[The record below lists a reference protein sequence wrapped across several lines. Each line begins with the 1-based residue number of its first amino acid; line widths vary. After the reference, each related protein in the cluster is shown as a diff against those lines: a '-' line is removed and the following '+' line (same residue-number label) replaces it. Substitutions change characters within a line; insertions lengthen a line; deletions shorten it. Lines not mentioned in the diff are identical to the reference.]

1 MTTETTKNGAD
12 RMSEVME
19 MARVWKEGY
28 LKGLE
33 TSLQWQEQ
41 SEQLVKDAVSQG
53 FSAYRQW
60 CTLYKN
66 WLGKPWDQVQ
76 GQTNGLPNHFLTFT
90 REILQTSQNVAEPL
104 LKTACETSFDYYEK
118 AVAGPARK
126 YAVEINKKVMDT
138 IIPS

>member
-1 MTTETTKNGAD
+1 MATETKTGAD
-12 RMSEVME
+12 RMSEVMD

-41 SEQLVKDAVSQG
+41 NEQLVKDAVRQG
-53 FSAYRQW
+53 FSAYQQW
-60 CTLYKN
+60 FALYKN
-66 WLGKPWDQVQ
+66 FLGKSSDQMQ

-90 REILQTSQNVAEPL
+90 REILQTSQDMTEPL
-104 LKTACETSFDYYEK
+104 LKTACETSIDYYEK

-126 YAVEINKKVMDT
+126 YTVEINKKVMDT